1 MKNKILISFEKT
13 NAQEKTWILEFKK
26 LYLSAN
32 KEKTYTFTYIKT
44 QWKYK
49 VSWISILD
57 WITQILA
64 ETPLWIDHSK
74 LQAFMFQCFSQIRSK
89 IQSRWNGIVVSFGE
103 WMKNL
108 CEIGKDTPPG
118 FQKLG
123 ANDKP
128 MIEIS
133 SFKYTVVPVIEV
145 IAST

>member
-1 MKNKILISFEKT
+1 
-13 NAQEKTWILEFKK
+13 
-26 LYLSAN
+26 
-32 KEKTYTFTYIKT
+32 
-44 QWKYK
+44 
-49 VSWISILD
+49 
-57 WITQILA
+57 
-64 ETPLWIDHSK
+64 
-74 LQAFMFQCFSQIRSK
+74 MFQYFSQIRSK

-108 CEIGKDTPPG
+108 CEIGKDTPTG